1 VDQCKSLLHAGLV
14 AVGYGAVGFKLLAQ
28 SAEAVAQRVLARR
41 GCLLKVWAGGA
52 RQRAACLVTSR
63 CLVFLFCL
71 GSRVLPRFL
80 GLTLI
85 YFCKCVWLTALS
97 LVCFLF

>member
-1 VDQCKSLLHAGLV
+1 MAVDQCKSLLHAGLV

-52 RQRAACLVTSR
+52 RGRREAAGGVPCH
-63 CLVFLFCL
+63 
-71 GSRVLPRFL
+71 
-80 GLTLI
+80 
-85 YFCKCVWLTALS
+85 LS
-97 LVCFLF
+97 LFSFFVLFGVSRSASLSRSHFNIFL